1 MQERII
7 LSPQNFKLTL
17 NRLCYQLVENYND
30 FSDTVILGLQP
41 RGILLAKRIHYQLT
55 VELNQTKLLL
65 GNLDVTF
72 FRDDFRKHD
81 GPLIPQSTDI
91 DFTLEDKKVIL
102 VDDVLFTGRTI
113 RSGLD
118 AMLSFGRPQK
128 VELMVLID
136 RRFSRDLPIQP
147 NYVGKTVDTLPTQK
161 VKVEWKESDGT
172 DLVKLIT
179 I

>member
-1 MQERII
+1 MLERII

-17 NRLCYQLVENYND
+17 NRLCYQLVENYSD
-30 FSDTVILGLQP
+30 FSNTVIIGLQP
-41 RGILLAKRIHYQLT
+41 RGTILANRIHKQIT
-55 VELNQTKLLL
+55 QELKKTNLLL

-91 DFTLEDKKVIL
+91 TFTIEDKNVIL

-128 VELMVLID
+128 VELLVLID
-136 RRFSRDLPIQP
+136 RRLSRDLPIQP
-147 NYVGKTVDTLPTQK
+147 NYVGKTVDTASHEK
-161 VKVEWKESDGT
+161 VKVEWQESEGN

>member
-41 RGILLAKRIHYQLT
+41 RGIVLAKRIHHQLT
-55 VELNQTKLLL
+55 AELKHTKLLL